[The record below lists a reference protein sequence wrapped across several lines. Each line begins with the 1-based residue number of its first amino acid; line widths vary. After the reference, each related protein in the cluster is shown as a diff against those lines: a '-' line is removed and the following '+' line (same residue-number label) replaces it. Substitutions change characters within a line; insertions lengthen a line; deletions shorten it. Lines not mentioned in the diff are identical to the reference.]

1 MQCLRAMEVPGK
13 LFPPIFTCSY
23 DPHTFCSSSPL
34 GRLPGVAVTMSWE
47 VQELHRGHGGV
58 GRPQFKVLA
67 LCLLHYVIETEL
79 LIFSE
84 PFNSKSGTNKSVST
98 WLS

>member
-1 MQCLRAMEVPGK
+1 MQRLTAMEVPGK

-23 DPHTFCSSSPL
+23 DPRTFCSSSPL
-34 GRLPGVAVTMSWE
+34 GSLPSVAVTMFWE
-47 VQELHRGHGGV
+47 VHELHRGMEGWGD
-58 GRPQFKVLA
+58 PSSKVLA

-79 LIFSE
+79 PTFSE

-98 WLS
+98 